1 MPDRGDVAVL
11 GVWRQVL
18 ETNRRRWRWPAVK
31 LAQPSLFDEV
41 PDLPEGM
48 TYAEEIITP
57 AEENRLAQY
66 IAALPLKPFEF
77 VGGLTGNRRVIF
89 FGFRY
94 DWGAHKLEPADEI
107 PTPLLGLREQAAA
120 FAHMEPHWLQQV
132 LVTEYA
138 PGAGIGWHKDRP
150 QFDQVIGVS
159 LSAPCLFRMR
169 RKINSTWERK
179 SFTAQPRSAYLLSG
193 AARHGW
199 EHSIPAV
206 QVLRYSVTFRS
217 FR

>member
-1 MPDRGDVAVL
+1 MA
-11 GVWRQVL
+11 
-18 ETNRRRWRWPAVK
+18 
-31 LAQPSLFDEV
+31 
-41 PDLPEGM
+41 
-48 TYAEEIITP
+48 YAEEIITHT
-57 AEENRLAQY
+57 EENRLTHF

-77 VGGLTGNRRVIF
+77 VGGLKGNRRVIF

-94 DWGAHKLEPADEI
+94 DWGAHKLEPAEEI
-107 PTPLLGLREQAAA
+107 PAPLLLLREQAAA
-120 FAHMEPHWLQQV
+120 FAGIEPERLQQV

-138 PGAGIGWHKDRP
+138 RGAGIGWHKDRP

-159 LSAPCLFRMR
+159 LLAPCLFRLR
-169 RKINSTWERK
+169 RKAGSTWERK

-199 EHSIPAV
+199 EHSIPALKE
-206 QVLRYSVTFRS
+206 LRYSVTFRS